1 MDLALLL
8 KTIVIGIVEG
18 LTEFLPISSTG
29 HIILAEELLHFE
41 GPQGK
46 VFEIVIQLGAILA
59 ICLLYYAKIIATVGG
74 VLRREPV
81 ALRFAIEA
89 INRGAN
95 IPQREGEILECDLF
109 GLAASTEDM
118 HEGMRA
124 FIEKR
129 KPSFKGK

>member
-41 GPQGK
+41 GPPGK

-59 ICLLYYAKIIATVGG
+59 VCAIYYAKIFATIGG
-74 VLRREPV
+74 VIRRDPPSMRFALAIVVAFLPAAVIGV
-81 ALRFAIEA
+81 ALHKYIKA
-89 INRGAN
+89 
-95 IPQREGEILECDLF
+95 LLD
-109 GLAASTEDM
+109 
-118 HEGMRA
+118 
-124 FIEKR
+124 
-129 KPSFKGK
+129 